1 MYTYNVYGYVSF
13 KIRKKQKLDNISGQN
28 ICFLFGWFDSQL
40 KNLLSKTL
48 TEFWENKFD
57 CVTQSLTTNLSVR
70 DDLCSKGEIYF
81 TAELSVCP
89 HQNSYIRLS
98 GDFIRILFHETFGS
112 ASPVFKLQD
121 LSELEIK
128 ILNSYCE
135 FLNENLKSLV
145 IPYEKIPKENLKNKD
160 MYNATFLIG
169 KNKEKMGK
177 VVISMPQNCLMTA
190 PIIRKQNFSMEDFL
204 QTTTTVNILAGTS
217 RLALN
222 DLKNLSL
229 GDIILLEN
237 SNVNYMEIKTGHIKQ
252 GFKVNP
258 EPSLML
264 ELDEDEHEL
273 GADMTDNQNIWD
285 DIQIEVG
292 AEFDKVKMTLGD
304 LKQISKGLVI
314 DLGPIFDN
322 KISLLVENKVVAK
335 GELVIINDK
344 YGVKIDEVYSSH
356 QEAAPQPK
364 VQAKQTAQPQPKPQ
378 PQATAKKPTPQA
390 ASNQTKKPQAKP
402 APQPTANPN
411 QVNKMAQGTVKEATG
426 DVEEFDYSDFEN

>member
-1 MYTYNVYGYVSF
+1 M
-13 KIRKKQKLDNISGQN
+13 DNIAGQN

-40 KNLLSKTL
+40 KALLSKSL
-48 TEFWENKFD
+48 TAFWENKFE
-57 CVTQSLTTNLSVR
+57 CLTQSLTTNSSVR

-89 HQNSYIRLS
+89 HQNAYIRLS
-98 GDFIRILFHETFGS
+98 SEFVRVLFHETFGS
-112 ASPVFKLQD
+112 TSPIFKLQD

-135 FLNENLKSLV
+135 FLNDGLKSLI
-145 IPYEKIPKENLKNKD
+145 IPHEKIPKENLKNKG
-160 MYNATFLIG
+160 MYNTTFLIG

-177 VVISMPQNCLMTA
+177 VVISVPQNCLMTA
-190 PIIRKQNFSMEDFL
+190 PIVRSRNFSLDDFL
-204 QTTTTVNILAGTS
+204 QTTTSVNILAGTS
-217 RLALN
+217 KLALN
-222 DLKNLSL
+222 DLKNLSA

-237 SNVNYMEIKTGHIKQ
+237 SNVNYMEIKTNSIRQ

-344 YGVKIDEVYSSH
+344 YGVKIDEVYSSQ
-356 QEAAPQPK
+356 QEAASGPQIQVNQASQPK
-364 VQAKQTAQPQPKPQ
+364 AQPQ
-378 PQATAKKPTPQA
+378 QAAKKPAP
-390 ASNQTKKPQAKP
+390 NQVQKPQANP
-402 APQPTANPN
+402 APQPAPNPN
-411 QVNKMAQGTVKEATG
+411 QVNKMAQGTVNEATG